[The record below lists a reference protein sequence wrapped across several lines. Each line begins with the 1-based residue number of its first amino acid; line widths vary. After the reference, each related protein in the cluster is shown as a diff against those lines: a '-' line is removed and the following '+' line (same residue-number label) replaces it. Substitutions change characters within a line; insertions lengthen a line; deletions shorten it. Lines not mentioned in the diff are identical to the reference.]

1 MEWAAE
7 KRAQGDWKDVR
18 AYDSDD
24 LDAWLEA
31 SPAIALAFAEEIA
44 VAGFGVA
51 SLGRHWRSWAGQCE
65 PAISPSAFFAGRQEA
80 KGRLVTDLRKRTTG
94 GANGTYAIR
103 ADNAAEAAAFVC
115 AVLLEAEDLCDVAG
129 VITDEAGWQFV
140 ERNPRLRVVIAARPE
155 IAERPAEHVL
165 TIVPVAAGDLASGYG
180 GRDGDGFQLE
190 LSRPSIYAVRDALID
205 IGVEESDAR
214 RLALATGRSW
224 SVYRRRRATNQ
235 AIRRPE
241 WLKLPESD
249 ALATLCLLGAW
260 HGEKPADRAMV
271 EQLTGESYEAVDR
284 ELRKLSR
291 VDDPP
296 VISVGKV

>member
-7 KRAQGDWKDVR
+7 KRAQGDCKDVR
-18 AYDSDD
+18 TYDSDD
-24 LDAWLEA
+24 LDVWLEA
-31 SPAIALAFAEEIA
+31 SPAIALAFAEEIGL
-44 VAGFGVA
+44 AGYGVE
-51 SLGRHWRSWAGQCE
+51 SLGRHWQSWAAQCE
-65 PAISPSAFFAGRQEA
+65 PAILPSAFFADRQEA

-190 LSRPSIYAVRDALID
+190 LSRPSIYAFRDALIE
-205 IGVEESDAR
+205 IGVEESDAGVSHSR
-214 RLALATGRSW
+214 PGAPGASIVVAVPPTKRFVARSGSSCQSPMPWQHCACSGPGMARSQRTGRW
-224 SVYRRRRATNQ
+224 SSN
-235 AIRRPE
+235 
-241 WLKLPESD
+241 
-249 ALATLCLLGAW
+249 
-260 HGEKPADRAMV
+260 
-271 EQLTGESYEAVDR
+271 
-284 ELRKLSR
+284 
-291 VDDPP
+291 
-296 VISVGKV
+296 